1 MCNGQLNNNSS
12 WVKRGK
18 KSFQSEIIDKK
29 EIGNKNYITNARADG
44 ALADTSKRAVVVH
57 G

>member
-1 MCNGQLNNNSS
+1 MDNITTTTIELGE
-12 WVKRGK
+12 KRK

-44 ALADTSKRAVVVH
+44 ALADTSKRTVVVH